1 MMLDEIMQMKHNE
14 WDKVDRVKNAN
25 LQNMVACVGAHQMNT
40 MTQQK
45 HRGHRPGQ
53 CVAVRRAN

>member
-25 LQNMVACVGAHQMNT
+25 LQNMVSCVGTHQMNT
-40 MTQQK
+40 MAQQK
-45 HRGHRPGQ
+45 YRGHHPGQ
-53 CVAVRRAN
+53 CVAIRTAN